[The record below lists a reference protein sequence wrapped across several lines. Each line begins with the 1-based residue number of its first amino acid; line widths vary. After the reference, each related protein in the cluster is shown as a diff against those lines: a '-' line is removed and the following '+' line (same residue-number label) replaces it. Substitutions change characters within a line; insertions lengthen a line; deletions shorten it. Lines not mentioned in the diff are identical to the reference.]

1 MKVNIL
7 NDFRKMPS
15 AVIFVAPLIVA
26 LMAGCS
32 NNNNNGP
39 TGGTSDTTP
48 PTVEST
54 NPINGATGVAVIN
67 VSFSEPMSAMSINS
81 TSFTVKGPGVTA
93 VAGAVSYDAATYRA
107 SFVPT
112 GNLASATSYT
122 ATIMTSVTDAKGNAL
137 ASNYVWNFASSPAAT
152 TQLPVVLATS
162 DGYVVL
168 AGSTITSTGA
178 TNITGDM
185 GLSPGASVTGFP
197 PGIVVGTKHIT
208 DPSATQ
214 AKLDLTTA
222 YNSAAGRTLGPVS
235 VAGNIGGM
243 TLPAG
248 LYKSTSGLAIS
259 SGDLTLDAKGNANA
273 IWIFQIASTLTT
285 TSGRKVILS
294 GGAKAANIYW
304 QVGTSATLGTT
315 SVFKGTIMADQS
327 ITLNSGAALEGRA
340 FARIGAVTM
349 SGNTIVRPIP

>member
-1 MKVNIL
+1 MNALI
-7 NDFRKMPS
+7 DSRKLLMT
-15 AVIFVAPLIVA
+15 AMFVVLLFVAL
-26 LMAGCS
+26 LAGCS
-32 NNNNNGP
+32 NSDNNGP
-39 TGGTSDTTP
+39 LGGTPDTTP

-67 VSFSEPMSAMSINS
+67 VTFSEPMSATSIS
-81 TSFTVKGPGVTA
+81 AASFMVKGPGVT
-93 VAGAVSYDAATYRA
+93 VVPGTVSYDAVTYRA
-107 SFVPT
+107 TFVPT
-112 GNLASATSYT
+112 SDLISATSYT
-122 ATIMTSVTDAKGNAL
+122 ATIMTAVTDVKGNAL
-137 ASNYVWNFASSPAAT
+137 ANNYVWNFASSPAAT

-168 AGSTITSTGA
+168 AGSTITNTGA

-185 GLSPGASVTGFP
+185 GLSPGTSVTGFP
-197 PGIVVGTKHIT
+197 PGILVGTQHVI

-222 YNSAAGRTLGPVS
+222 YNSATGRTLGPIS

-259 SGDLTLDAKGNANA
+259 SGDLTLDAKGNSNA
-273 IWIFQIASTLTT
+273 VWIFQMASTLTT

-294 GGAKAANIYW
+294 GGAKAANVYW

-327 ITLNSGAALEGRA
+327 ITMNSGAALEGRA
-340 FARIGAVTM
+340 FARIGAVTLN
-349 SGNTIVRPIP
+349 GNTIVRPLP